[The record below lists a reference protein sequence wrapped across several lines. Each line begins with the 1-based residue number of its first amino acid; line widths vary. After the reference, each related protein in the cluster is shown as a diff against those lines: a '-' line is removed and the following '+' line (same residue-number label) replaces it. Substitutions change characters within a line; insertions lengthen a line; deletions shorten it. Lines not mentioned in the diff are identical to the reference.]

1 MRKKKKKSLTLVYGS
16 ILLFILGLGA
26 AAISHS
32 YTSVKQWDSLF
43 YPGVTVENINLSKM
57 NLLTGKKTIQSGFSD
72 TIVNSKISVK
82 TPTKTY
88 VVQLSELEAKH
99 NIDDII
105 NQAFNYGKNLTLY
118 QKYKL
123 INNPVSKNYI
133 LNLTY
138 NSNKLNDFV
147 NNIEK
152 ETALSPVNA
161 SIKMVSSGNFQVTP
175 DKKGRALDKEDLIK
189 SIENAINKNNGSDTV
204 IQAKFND
211 VQATAT
217 QELLSK
223 VNTKISSFSTEYG
236 SRSSA
241 ERANNIVVA
250 TKAINTTVLLPGD
263 TFSFN
268 TIVGKRTAESG
279 YQQAPVIVG
288 NKVETDFG
296 GGICQVSST
305 LYNAILRANIKST
318 ERVHHTLPSSY
329 VPLGLDATIDFGS
342 VDYKFKNTFLYP
354 IYLESYTSN
363 GSIVFNVYSDASL
376 TSKKYELYNEVY
388 ETIQPSVKYIDDST
402 MAAGSKEEVQ
412 KAYVGYRVKI
422 HMKTIQ
428 NGTVLSD
435 EVLYND
441 YYRPV
446 DAIIKRGTK
455 K

>member
-1 MRKKKKKSLTLVYGS
+1 MKKKKRKSLTIVYGS
-16 ILLFILGLGA
+16 ILLFILGVGA
-26 AAISHS
+26 AALSHS
-32 YTSVKQWDSLF
+32 YTSVKKWNSLV
-43 YPGVTVENINLSKM
+43 YPGVKVENVDLSGM
-57 NLLTGKKTIQSGFSD
+57 SLLTAKKTILTSFSD
-72 TIVNSKISVK
+72 TIVNSKISIK
-82 TPTKTY
+82 TPVKTY
-88 VVQLSELEAKH
+88 VIKLSELEAKH
-99 NIDDII
+99 NIDDVL
-105 NQAFNYGKNLTLY
+105 NQAFTYGKDLTLY
-118 QKYKL
+118 KKYKL
-123 INNPVSKNYI
+123 INNPVSKNYT
-133 LNLTY
+133 LKLAY

-147 NNIEK
+147 NTIEK
-152 ETALSPVNA
+152 ETVLSPVNA
-161 SIKMVSSGNFQVTP
+161 SIKMISSGKFQVTP
-175 DKKGRALDKEDLIK
+175 DKKGRALDKEQLTK
-189 SIENAINKNNGSDTV
+189 SIQDAIKNSGIDSV
-204 IQAKFND
+204 LEAKFTD

-223 VNTKISSFSTEYG
+223 VTTKISSFSTEYG
-236 SRSSA
+236 SRSSS

-250 TKAINTTVLLPGD
+250 TKAINSTVLLPGD

-305 LYNAILRANIKST
+305 LYNAILRANIKAT

-342 VDYKFKNTFLYP
+342 VDYKFKNILSSP
-354 IYLESYTSN
+354 IYLEAYTSN

-388 ETIQPSVKYIDDST
+388 KTIQPTVKYIDDST
-402 MAAGSKEEVQ
+402 MAAGATEEVQ
-412 KAYVGYRVKI
+412 KAYVGYRVKV

-428 NGTVLSD
+428 NGTIISD
-435 EVLYND
+435 EVLYDD

-446 DAIIKRGTK
+446 DAVIKRGTK